1 MPVQALSRLTF
12 ALICLTLAS
21 CTMVKE
27 KSSLQPVGWQ
37 GQQEQRQQIKVW
49 EVRGRLGVQTQT
61 TGGSMD
67 LIWKQSGE
75 DYKIRLILPLGSGS
89 YLIQGN
95 EQYADIRYPDGR
107 KKSVRNIDNVFSSIL
122 SVNLPV
128 NAIRDWVRGLPARSL
143 SVEEMHWNDQGLL
156 NTVQQSGWAVEMT
169 SYSGGGLLL
178 PHDIYLSHSD
188 DENLDIRL
196 LLKQW
201 LIEN

>member
-1 MPVQALSRLTF
+1 MSVQALSRLTF
-12 ALICLTLAS
+12 VLICLTLAS

-27 KSSLQPVGWQ
+27 KTSLQPVGWQ
-37 GQQEQRQQIKVW
+37 EQREQRQQIKIW

-95 EQYADIRYPDGR
+95 QQYADIRYPDGR
-107 KKSVRNIDNVFSSIL
+107 KESVRNIDNVFSSIL
-122 SVNLPV
+122 GVSLPV

-169 SYSGGGLLL
+169 SYSGGGILW

-201 LIEN
+201 LIVN

>member
-1 MPVQALSRLTF
+1 MPVQAMSRLTF
-12 ALICLTLAS
+12 VLICLTLAS

-122 SVNLPV
+122 GVSLPV

-188 DENLDIRL
+188 DEDLDIRL

>member
-1 MPVQALSRLTF
+1 MLVQTLSRLTF

-21 CTMVKE
+21 CAMVKE
-27 KSSLQPVGWQ
+27 KSSLQPEGWLE
-37 GQQEQRQQIKVW
+37 QQAQRQQIKIW
-49 EVRGRLGVQTQT
+49 EVRGRLGVQTQS

-75 DYKIRLILPLGSGS
+75 DYSIRLILPLGSGN

-95 EQYADIRYPDGR
+95 GRNAVIRYPDGR
-107 KKSVRNIDNVFSSIL
+107 KKSVRNIDNVFSSVL
-122 SVNLPV
+122 GVSLPV

-143 SVEEMHWNDQGLL
+143 PIDEMLWDDQGLL
-156 NTVQQSGWAVEMT
+156 NTVQQSGWTAEMT
-169 SYSGGGLLL
+169 SYSGDDLLL
-178 PHDIYLSHSD
+178 PHEIYLSRSD
-188 DENLDIRL
+188 DEDLDIRL

>member
-1 MPVQALSRLTF
+1 MSVQAMSRLTF
-12 ALICLTLAS
+12 VLICLTLAS

-27 KSSLQPVGWQ
+27 KTSLQPVGWQ
-37 GQQEQRQQIKVW
+37 EQREQRQQIKIW

-95 EQYADIRYPDGR
+95 QQYADIRYPDGR
-107 KKSVRNIDNVFSSIL
+107 KESVRNIDNVFSSIL
-122 SVNLPV
+122 GVSLPV

-169 SYSGGGLLL
+169 SYSGGGILW

-201 LIEN
+201 LIVN

>member
-1 MPVQALSRLTF
+1 MSVQALSRLTF
-12 ALICLTLAS
+12 VLICLTLAS

-27 KSSLQPVGWQ
+27 KTSLQPVGWQ
-37 GQQEQRQQIKVW
+37 EQQEQRQQIKIW

-95 EQYADIRYPDGR
+95 QQYADIRYPDGR
-107 KKSVRNIDNVFSSIL
+107 KESVRNIDNVFSSIL
-122 SVNLPV
+122 GVSLPV

-169 SYSGGGLLL
+169 SYSGGGILW

-201 LIEN
+201 LIVN

>member
-1 MPVQALSRLTF
+1 MPVQAMSRLTF
-12 ALICLTLAS
+12 VLICLTLAS

-37 GQQEQRQQIKVW
+37 GQLEQRQQIKVW

-122 SVNLPV
+122 GVSLPV

-188 DENLDIRL
+188 DEDLDIRL